1 MVTFKP
7 LYGLRPKKEYAKD
20 VCCLPYDVM
29 NRREAYKMAE
39 GNPLSFL
46 RVIRSEID
54 LDESVDVYSDAVYD
68 KAAENL
74 KDFIGKGIFVRDEKP
89 CYYVYT
95 QVMDGRSQT
104 GIFGL
109 NSIGDYQSGV
119 IKKHE
124 LTLPKKEEDRIRNF
138 IACRAH
144 TEPIM
149 LLYKRNETLA
159 RLLAKIKSG
168 APEYDFTDAQGVSQ
182 QLWTV
187 AEDGDMAVI
196 EQAFAGMDS
205 VYIADGHHRA
215 ASSYR
220 SGEMMRRECPACN
233 GTEQFNFIMSVCI
246 AEDDLMVMDYNRLA
260 LDIGRY
266 GAKDF
271 LTALEGDFAV
281 TEKQDLYITS
291 QKHTFS
297 MYLEGRW
304 YALEAKS
311 GSFDEND
318 PVKSLDA
325 SILQDNVF
333 EKLLQID
340 DPRTTGR
347 LSFVGG
353 IRGYAALKESVDS
366 GEAKAAFG
374 VFPVRVADLIAV
386 ADNGLIMPPKST
398 WFEPKLRSGLIIHEF

>member
-1 MVTFKP
+1 MFKP
-7 LYGLRPKKEYAKD
+7 LHGLRPKKEYAKE

-29 NRREAYKMAE
+29 NRQEAYEMARD
-39 GNPLSFL
+39 NPHSFL
-46 RVIRSEID
+46 HIIRSEID
-54 LDESVDVYSDAVYD
+54 LDASVGAYSDAVYE

-74 KDFIGKGIFVRDEKP
+74 SAFIRKGILARDARP
-89 CYYVYT
+89 CYYVYM
-95 QVMDGRSQT
+95 QIMDGRSQT

-109 NSIGDYQSGV
+109 NGIDDYKSGA

-124 LTLPKKEEDRIRNF
+124 LTLPQKEEDRIWNF
-138 IACRAH
+138 LACRAH

-149 LLYKRNETLA
+149 LLYKSNTELE
-159 RLLAKIKSG
+159 RLLEKIKSG
-168 APEYDFTDAQGVSQ
+168 APEYDFTDAQGISQ
-182 QLWTV
+182 QLWVVDKKEDV
-187 AEDGDMAVI
+187 ASI
-196 EQAFAGMDS
+196 EHAFDGMDS

-220 SGEMMRRECPACN
+220 SGEMMRAQCPDCD

-246 AEDDLMVMDYNRLA
+246 SENDLMVMDYNRLVA
-260 LDIGRY
+260 DTGKY
-266 GAKDF
+266 GAAEF
-271 LTALEGDFAV
+271 LAALESDFTV

-333 EKLLQID
+333 EKLLHID
-340 DPRTTGR
+340 DPRTSSR

-353 IRGYAALKESVDS
+353 IRGYEALKDSVDS
-366 GEAKAAFG
+366 GGAKAAFG
-374 VFPVRVADLIAV
+374 VFPVSVADLISV

-398 WFEPKLRSGLIIHEF
+398 WFEPKLRSGLVIHEF